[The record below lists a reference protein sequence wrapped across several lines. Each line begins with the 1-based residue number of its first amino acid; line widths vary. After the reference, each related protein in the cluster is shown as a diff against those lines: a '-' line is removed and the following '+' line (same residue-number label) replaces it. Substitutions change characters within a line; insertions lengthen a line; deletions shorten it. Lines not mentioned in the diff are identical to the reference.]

1 MKPASSFTAI
11 TSEGGLLPADFLAEL
26 LAPKTAIEGLT
37 PVSYN
42 LAEGERISEQVN
54 RSWNRL
60 KGRWTDFKKA
70 IADKQPGDSTTTE
83 TRDRWLHPI
92 FQELGFGQKLPT
104 ARAVEI
110 DGRSYPVSHGWSHVP
125 VHLVG
130 SHVDIDRRTPG
141 AVGAAKASPH
151 SLVQQVLNAS
161 TGHLWG
167 IVANG
172 LTFRLLRDSIALTRM
187 SYVEWDLA
195 AIFDGDLYSEF
206 FVLWL
211 VAHQSRFDAE
221 RAELCW
227 LEKWK
232 KFAEDKGL
240 RALENLYPG
249 VKTAIAA
256 LGAGLVSHPAN
267 TALREKLRSGD
278 LTTQEFYRQV
288 LRVIYRLLVLF
299 VAEDRGLLHPP
310 DESDG
315 SLTARRRY
323 LDFYATR
330 RDTTTG
336 KVTSQQGSTY
346 DLALI
351 TNA

>member
-1 MKPASSFTAI
+1 MGAEEGTVASVVSAEVLDATECGPRFHGPGKARVSHLFLADERLQERPDLARSSSNSQRKFRSTGETQGHEA
-11 TSEGGLLPADFLAEL
+11 SVFVYRHHLPKVGLLPADFLAEL
-26 LAPKTAIEGLT
+26 LAPKTAIEGLA

-42 LAEGERISEQVN
+42 LAESERISEQVN

-70 IADKQPGDSTTTE
+70 IADKQPGESTTTE

-125 VHLVG
+125 IHLVG

-167 IVANG
+167 IVSNG
-172 LTFRLLRDSIALTRM
+172 LTFRLLRDSVALTRL

-206 FVLWL
+206 LRPLARWP
-211 VAHQSRFDAE
+211 HQSRFDAE

-227 LEKWK
+227 LERWK
-232 KFAEDKGL
+232 KSAENKGFQ
-240 RALENLYPG
+240 ALE
-249 VKTAIAA
+249 KT
-256 LGAGLVSHPAN
+256 LP
-267 TALREKLRSGD
+267 R
-278 LTTQEFYRQV
+278 RQ
-288 LRVIYRLLVLF
+288 
-299 VAEDRGLLHPP
+299 D
-310 DESDG
+310 SDCG
-315 SLTARRRY
+315 TRRRPR
-323 LDFYATR
+323 LAP
-330 RDTTTG
+330 G
-336 KVTSQQGSTY
+336 KHR
-346 DLALI
+346 APR
-351 TNA
+351 